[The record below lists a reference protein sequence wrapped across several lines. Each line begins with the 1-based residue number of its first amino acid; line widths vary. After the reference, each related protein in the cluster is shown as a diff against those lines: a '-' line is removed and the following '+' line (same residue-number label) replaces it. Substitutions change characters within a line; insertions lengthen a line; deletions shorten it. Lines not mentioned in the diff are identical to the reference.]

1 MPDHGYLDGDPPGR
15 VGLILGTVVVVLL
28 FVLIKACV
36 WG

>member
-1 MPDHGYLDGDPPGR
+1 MPDHGYLDGDPPGL